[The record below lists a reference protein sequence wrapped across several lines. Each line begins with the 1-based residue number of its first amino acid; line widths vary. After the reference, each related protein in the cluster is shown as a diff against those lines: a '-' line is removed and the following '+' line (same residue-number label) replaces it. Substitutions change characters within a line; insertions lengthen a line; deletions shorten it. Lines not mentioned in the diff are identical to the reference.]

1 MTNPYLLCLRNDVE
15 DETPVIDIKNKW
27 KLCTSKAKK
36 YLLEGTNVK
45 EMIQNEPSCALY
57 ALSVVLN
64 SYGIKN
70 KPFEPENISLQKIAK
85 EAGFFHHG
93 QISSVFHLGELA
105 SFIFCGY
112 RIYHLWDAS
121 TIKDI
126 IAREH
131 LVVVPFDVDSK
142 GNVCCHKGQFAHW
155 GIIED
160 IKDNK
165 VIVSHGWSNAKYE
178 WNVQDLIKS
187 NQQLEQTITY
197 GKPNKVFSCVQ
208 LKNKIL
214 EVIPPQETI

>member
-1 MTNPYLLCLRNDVE
+1 MINPYLLCLRDDLK
-15 DETPVIDIKNKW
+15 DETIIEFKEKW
-27 KLCTSKAKK
+27 KPNTSKAKK

-70 KPFEPENISLQKIAK
+70 KPFEQENISLQKIAK

-93 QISSVFHLGELA
+93 QINSVFHLGELA

-126 IAREH
+126 VAREH

-142 GNVCCHKGQFAHW
+142 GNVCCNKGQSAHW

-160 IKDNK
+160 FKDN
-165 VIVSHGWSNAKYE
+165 IVTVTHGWSDVLYE
-178 WNVQDLIKS
+178 WNVDDLIKS

-197 GKPNKVFSCVQ
+197 GKPNKVFSCVL

-214 EVIPPQETI
+214 EIIPPQETI